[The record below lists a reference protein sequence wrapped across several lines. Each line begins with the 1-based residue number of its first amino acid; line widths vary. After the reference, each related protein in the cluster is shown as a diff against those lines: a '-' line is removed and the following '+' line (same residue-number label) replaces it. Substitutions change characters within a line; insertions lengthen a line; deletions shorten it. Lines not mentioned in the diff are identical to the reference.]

1 MRKLW
6 IVALALA
13 AVMAVTG
20 VALAA
25 NQYQVHLAR
34 GSKSVGSLK
43 NPQPTK
49 LDFGYRV
56 TDTENKRPYVIREYR
71 IAAEGTRSY
80 PKARPRCTFAAATDP
95 NITDP
100 AQLSSACR
108 KAKVGVGTIANL
120 AGAPPP
126 PDSNRDQKLPCNVK
140 LTLINISTGDPR
152 FPKTVSQ
159 IKKRG
164 GIAIRIDADPPDCPI
179 SVHEALAA
187 PFYDTKLEGIPTT
200 ELRFTVPDTLA
211 HPGGLDNAVVEVT
224 SRIQN
229 LTGKVPVKNGKPVA
243 AGNASASAKKKTVGF
258 YSNVGRKGKTRTVRV
273 TFIDESGAKN
283 TAKTTFPK

>member
-1 MRKLW
+1 MRKFW
-6 IVALALA
+6 IGAVALVAVLAVAGA
-13 AVMAVTG
+13 AV
-20 VALAA
+20 AA
-25 NQYQVHLAR
+25 NQYEVHLAR
-34 GSKSVGSLK
+34 GSKSKGSLK
-43 NPQPTK
+43 NPEPTK

-56 TDTENKRPYVIREYR
+56 TDTENKRPFVIREYR
-71 IAAEGTRSY
+71 IAAEGTHAY
-80 PKARPRCTFAAATDP
+80 PKSRPKCTFDQATDP
-95 NITDP
+95 NVTDP

-140 LTLINISTGDPR
+140 LTLFNISTGDPR

-164 GIAIRIDADPPDCPI
+164 GLAIRIDTDPPDCPI
-179 SVHEALAA
+179 PVHEALAA
-187 PFYDTKLEGIPTT
+187 PFYDTKIEGIPTT
-200 ELRFTVPDTLA
+200 ELRFTVPDSLA

-229 LTGKVPVKNGKPVA
+229 LTGKVPVKNGKPVFA
-243 AGNASASAKKKTVGF
+243 ARAVASATKKTVGY
-258 YSNVGRKGKTRTVRV
+258 YSNVGRKGKKRTVRV
-273 TFIDESGAKN
+273 TFVDESGAKS
-283 TAKTTFPK
+283 TATTTFPK

>member
-6 IVALALA
+6 IAILAIASLGALA
-13 AVMAVTG
+13 G

-25 NQYQVHLAR
+25 NTYEVHLAR

-43 NPQPTK
+43 TPKPTK

-56 TDTENKRPYVIREYR
+56 GDTQDMRPFVIREYR

-80 PKARPRCTFAAATDP
+80 PAARPKCTFEQATDP
-95 NITDP
+95 TVTDP

-120 AGAPPP
+120 AGAPN
-126 PDSNRDQKLPCNVK
+126 DRSQKLPCNVK
-140 LTLINISTGDPR
+140 LTLINIKTGDPR
-152 FPKTVSQ
+152 YSKTVKQ

-164 GIAIRIDADPPDCPI
+164 GMAIRIDTDPPDCPI
-179 SVHEALAA
+179 PVHEALAA
-187 PFYDTKLEGIPTT
+187 PFYDTKIEGRSTT
-200 ELRFTVPDTLA
+200 ELRFTVPDSLA
-211 HPGGLDNAVVEVT
+211 HPGGLDNSVVEVT

-229 LTGKVPVKNGKPVA
+229 LTGKVGTKKGVPQPNSKKG
-243 AGNASASAKKKTVGF
+243 KKKKVGY

-273 TFIDESGAKN
+273 TFIDESGAKS
-283 TAKTTFPK
+283 TATTKYPK